1 MADSFDPIEYI
12 EYLRK
17 RWRAV
22 GVAVLFAVAVAI
34 AACLVLPRQYTA
46 TATLVIEPPG
56 GDPRSATAVSPIYLE
71 SLKSYESLAASDSLF
86 AKACEKFR
94 LLDGK
99 GAPSLESFKRRVL
112 RVEKVKDTNVLKV
125 SVTLPDPGRAQAL
138 AEYFARETV
147 SLDRDIGRFGDQE
160 LLDKTRLQT
169 EQARKDLDAARAE
182 AVSADGPE
190 LVLENAVKS
199 LQERMAR
206 AEEERV
212 EVNMI
217 LAENTV
223 HDGQESTA
231 ANRAGIAALTDA
243 ITAMQRELD
252 TKSAE
257 LIAVRARSQRA
268 GNQLGSAE
276 NAFDRVAKL
285 ADEAY
290 GTATLRAEQL
300 RVVDPG
306 VVPQRPSFPNLP
318 LVVISAVLIA
328 ALLSLV
334 WFTLQFGLMRGRE
347 QPVRAAALMVAKRG
361 ER

>member
-1 MADSFDPIEYI
+1 MADSFDPIEYV

-17 RWRAV
+17 RWRPIGLAVIVAV
-22 GVAVLFAVAVAI
+22 GVAI
-34 AACLVLPRQYTA
+34 AACLLLPKQYTA

-56 GDPRSATAVSPIYLE
+56 GDPRSTTAVSPVYLE
-71 SLKSYESLAASDSLF
+71 SLKSYESLATSDSLF
-86 AKACEKFR
+86 AKACEKFH
-94 LLDGK
+94 LLGGK
-99 GAPSLESFKRRVL
+99 DAPSLESFKRRVL

-147 SLDRDIGRFGDQE
+147 SLDRDIARFGDQE
-160 LLDKTRLQT
+160 LLDKTRRQT
-169 EQARKDLDAARAE
+169 EQARKDLNAARAE
-182 AVSADGPE
+182 AVSAAGPE
-190 LVLENAVKS
+190 PVLESAVKA
-199 LQERMAR
+199 LQDRKAR
-206 AEEERV
+206 AEEERM

-217 LAENTV
+217 LAENTA

-231 ANRAGIAALTDA
+231 ANRAGVATLTDA

-252 TKSAE
+252 EKSAE
-257 LIAVRARSQRA
+257 LIAVRARRQIA
-268 GNQLGSAE
+268 GDQLRSVEG
-276 NAFDRVAKL
+276 AFDRVEKL
-285 ADEAY
+285 ADEAS
-290 GTATLRAEQL
+290 GVAMLRAEQL